1 MYFAVI
7 VDLAQRDLDQLQIL
21 SNKAM
26 EVVRKEHMMGF
37 HKCLPMCDPFLGP
50 SFF

>member
-1 MYFAVI
+1 MYFADV
-7 VDLAQRDLDQLQIL
+7 VDPTKRDPDQLQIL

-26 EVVRKEHMMGF
+26 EVVWKEHMMGF
-37 HKCLPMCDPFLGP
+37 HKRLPMCDPSLGP